1 MRAQRVLPYYEEYVV
16 PFSSKH
22 KADVFDRFKSIID
35 VLYVNR
41 GQGLDKE
48 QLIELIRLIY
58 LMNPD
63 SKGKS
68 RKRDIQDVIDIID
81 NFSK

>member
-1 MRAQRVLPYYEEYVV
+1 MLPYYEEYVV

-22 KADVFDRFKSIID
+22 KTDVFNRFKSIID
-35 VLYVNR
+35 VLYTNH

-48 QLIELIRLIY
+48 QLIELIHLIY

-68 RKRDIQDVIDIID
+68 RKRDIQEVIDIIN

>member
-1 MRAQRVLPYYEEYVV
+1 MEAPPRSGGA
-16 PFSSKH
+16 
-22 KADVFDRFKSIID
+22 
-35 VLYVNR
+35 
-41 GQGLDKE
+41 LDKE

-68 RKRDIQDVIDIID
+68 RKRDIQEVIDII
-81 NFSK
+81 NSFSK